1 MIEVVALRHIEFVAV
16 AELDD
21 MPEPELIGEDE
32 EFPLVVEV
40 TEPEIVTE
48 PVGECVMGDAVIETE
63 EVADT
68 QLDDNGV

>member
-21 MPEPELIGEDE
+21 MPDPELIGEDE

-48 PVGECVMGDAVIETE
+48 PVGECVMGEAVIETE
-63 EVADT
+63 EVPET
-68 QLDDNGV
+68 Q